1 MAKSTP
7 DDLAVAFRSLA
18 RRLREA
24 QHDDTT
30 LDEVARAEAAV
41 QGAVTAA
48 ATVLGAAATPEGVAS
63 AIQERHIEDWKD
75 HELDALQT
83 HANDAARA
91 IRTLDNSSS

>member
-18 RRLREA
+18 RRLRDA
-24 QHDDTT
+24 QHDDNAPS
-30 LDEVARAEAAV
+30 EVATAEAAV

-48 ATVLGAAATPEGVAS
+48 ATVLGAAPTPDDVAA

-91 IRTLDNSSS
+91 IRTLDNSSN

>member
-18 RRLREA
+18 RRLRDA
-24 QHDDTT
+24 QHDDTAPA
-30 LDEVARAEAAV
+30 DVATAEAAV

-48 ATVLGAAATPEGVAS
+48 ATVLGATATAEGVAS
-63 AIQERHIEDWKD
+63 AIQERHVDDWRD

-91 IRTLDNSSS
+91 IRTLDSSSS